1 MADMQTNPL
10 VTIVVPI
17 YNVERYLDTCVES
30 IVNQTYGHLEILLVD
45 DGSPDDCG
53 RICDEWAAR
62 DSRIT
67 ALHKPN
73 GGLSDARNYGIDR
86 ARGEYIYCVDSDD
99 WIQPNLVERALTVA
113 QETDSNMVVF
123 EYNSASDDGSLVR
136 LSDDAGKFPSKG
148 RRNSEQALKLL
159 WDDKVQNFAW
169 SYLVRR
175 RVYDAGIRFPKGY
188 LMEDMGTA
196 YLLYNQA
203 NAVYFLPEPLYNYRV
218 RPNSILGVKSQAM
231 CEGTVHF
238 IQIIDVF
245 ARQHYFP
252 QLRVSELN
260 WSIRYLSGAIIWAYE
275 SRKRFRPD
283 EYRRF
288 VSFTKKL
295 IKQRIKELGV
305 RNVTRTNLV
314 KVSAIFLHCM
324 PILDIASQ
332 RRSGRML

>member
-113 QETDSNMVVF
+113 QETDSDMVVF
-123 EYNSASDDGSLVR
+123 EYNSALSL
-136 LSDDAGKFPSKG
+136 
-148 RRNSEQALKLL
+148 
-159 WDDKVQNFAW
+159 
-169 SYLVRR
+169 
-175 RVYDAGIRFPKGY
+175 IH
-188 LMEDMGTA
+188 
-196 YLLYNQA
+196 
-203 NAVYFLPEPLYNYRV
+203 
-218 RPNSILGVKSQAM
+218 I
-231 CEGTVHF
+231 
-238 IQIIDVF
+238 
-245 ARQHYFP
+245 
-252 QLRVSELN
+252 
-260 WSIRYLSGAIIWAYE
+260 
-275 SRKRFRPD
+275 
-283 EYRRF
+283 
-288 VSFTKKL
+288 
-295 IKQRIKELGV
+295 
-305 RNVTRTNLV
+305 
-314 KVSAIFLHCM
+314 
-324 PILDIASQ
+324 
-332 RRSGRML
+332 